1 MKVELSAEAHGQVQE
16 VDAWWRQNR
25 RAAPD
30 LFAEELDR
38 VLLLLET
45 RPNLGTSYDAGA
57 KTVRRVLLRRSHY
70 YYLYFVERADLLH
83 VVAVWSVYRGRG
95 PKL

>member
-1 MKVELSAEAHGQVQE
+1 MQE
-16 VDAWWRQNR
+16 IDAWWRQNR

-38 VLLLLET
+38 VLLLLEA
-45 RPNLGTSYDAGA
+45 RPNLGTPYDAGA

-70 YYLYFVERADLLH
+70 YLYFVERTDMLH

>member
-1 MKVELSAEAHGQVQE
+1 VKVELSAEAHGQVLE
-16 VDAWWRQNR
+16 IDAWWRENR
-25 RAAPD
+25 SAAPD
-30 LFAEELDR
+30 LFTEELDR
-38 VLLLLET
+38 VLLLLEA
-45 RPNLGTSYDAGA
+45 RPNLGTPYDTGA

-70 YYLYFVERADLLH
+70 YLYFVERADMLH